1 MPTTA
6 RVVDLSSGFEG
17 SPVKSHQIRTQKR
30 IQLFVPIL
38 RFLLPFRG
46 ILPFE
51 GIKIEYYDK
60 KSLSSESF
68 YTPGGWA
75 LFAFVKIM
83 GIR

>member
-1 MPTTA
+1 M
-6 RVVDLSSGFEG
+6 
-17 SPVKSHQIRTQKR
+17 
-30 IQLFVPIL
+30 PIL

-68 YTPGGWA
+68 YAPGGWA